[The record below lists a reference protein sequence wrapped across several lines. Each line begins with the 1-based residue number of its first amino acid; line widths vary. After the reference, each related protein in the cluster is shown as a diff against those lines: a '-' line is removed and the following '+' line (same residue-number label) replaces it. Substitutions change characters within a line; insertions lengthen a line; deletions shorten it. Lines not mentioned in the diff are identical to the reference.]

1 MGKKYSKASSSNLER
16 IGFAPLGV
24 PEDDPREATEEEKK
38 AYKREF
44 NLAKKVG
51 IVTISGPDDYEVKG
65 APLDVLE
72 ARCKE
77 VEGYCIFKRNT
88 KFRPGK

>member
-16 IGFAPLGV
+16 IGFAPLGI
-24 PEDDPREATEEEKK
+24 PEGDHREATEEEKE
-38 AYKREF
+38 AYEREF

-51 IVTISGPDDYEVKG
+51 IVTISGPDSYEVKG

-72 ARCKE
+72 ALQKE

-88 KFRPGK
+88 RFRLGK